1 MHDRPAPLPPFRS
14 HLRDGPLLGCPDP
27 GTHFHRFSTVLHAA
41 MVWSERTRMNQIDE
55 RVGLQAV
62 LTRWMV
68 APDLGD
74 AGDIREGFCGGE
86 VEKLDGVGLV
96 F

>member
-1 MHDRPAPLPPFRS
+1 MQ
-14 HLRDGPLLGCPDP
+14 
-27 GTHFHRFSTVLHAA
+27 T

-62 LTRWMV
+62 LTRMLSFSSG
-68 APDLGD
+68 A
-74 AGDIREGFCGGE
+74 
-86 VEKLDGVGLV
+86 V